1 MPPRTLLALLFALAV
16 PAAAEARC
24 EGEIVEDRLH
34 TVEAAGDLLSESG
47 RRLKIADIRLA
58 DGAAERLSTF
68 GGERLLLTLSG
79 KSDRWGRVPA
89 RIIAAKDGTD
99 LAALLLRDGEAL
111 VDVGDADA
119 LCRPALLAAEREVR
133 VARRGAWASVLLA
146 ASDPEA
152 LAKEVGR
159 FAVVEGRVLSVGE
172 RERRT
177 YINFGHDFGRDFAVS
192 ISRRNWRRMQDLGLS
207 AASLRGRTVRV
218 RGIVE
223 MRRAPS
229 MEIVSRDMI
238 EIEESAPAR

>member
-1 MPPRTLLALLFALAV
+1 MPPRILLALLFALAA

-24 EGEIVEDRLH
+24 EGEIVGDRLRM
-34 TVEAAGDLLSESG
+34 VEASGDLVTEGG
-47 RRLKIADIRLA
+47 RRLKIADIRLGE
-58 DGAAERLSTF
+58 GASARLSAL
-68 GGERLLLTLSG
+68 GGERLLLSMAG
-79 KSDRWGRVPA
+79 ASDRWGRVPA
-89 RIIAAKDGTD
+89 RIIVAKDGTD
-99 LAALLLRDGEAL
+99 LAALLLRDGAAL
-111 VDVGDADA
+111 VDLGDADA
-119 LCRPALLAAEREVR
+119 LCRPALLAAEREAR
-133 VARRGAWASVLLA
+133 LGRRGTWASGLLA

-159 FAVVEGRVLSVGE
+159 FAVAEGRVLSVGE
-172 RERRT
+172 RERWT
-177 YINFGHDFGRDFAVS
+177 YLNFGRDFGRDFAVS

-238 EIEESAPAR
+238 EIEESAPTR